1 MPRLFSL
8 LVVFTLGVLGCER
21 REQPAPA
28 APATAREGTAPA
40 QSGPILIGS
49 VGSLTGPE
57 ASFGA
62 PVRDGIQ
69 FAVEQVNIA
78 GGVKGRQVELRAY
91 DSQGRLE
98 DSVSAAQRLV
108 NKDRVL
114 LPAVVLKI
122 EGGKRV
128 FAAAVTP

>member
-1 MPRLFSL
+1 MPRLLAL
-8 LVVFTLGVLGCER
+8 LVVFTLGLLGCER
-21 REQPAPA
+21 REQPPPA
-28 APATAREGTAPA
+28 A

-57 ASFGA
+57 ASFGT

-69 FAVEQVNIA
+69 FAVEQVNAA
-78 GGVKGRQVELRAY
+78 GGVKGRKVEVRTY
-91 DSQGRLE
+91 DSQERLE

>member
-1 MPRLFSL
+1 
-8 LVVFTLGVLGCER
+8 
-21 REQPAPA
+21 
-28 APATAREGTAPA
+28 
-40 QSGPILIGS
+40 
-49 VGSLTGPE
+49 
-57 ASFGA
+57 
-62 PVRDGIQ
+62 VRT
-69 FAVEQVNIA
+69 
-78 GGVKGRQVELRAY
+78 Y
-91 DSQGRLE
+91 DSQERLE